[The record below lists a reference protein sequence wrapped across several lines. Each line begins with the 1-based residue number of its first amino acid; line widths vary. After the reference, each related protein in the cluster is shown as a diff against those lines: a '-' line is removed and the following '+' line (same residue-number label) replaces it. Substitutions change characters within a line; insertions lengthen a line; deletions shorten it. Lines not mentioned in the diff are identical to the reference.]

1 MFGSLFKK
9 KDPIEMFWQYFL
21 DHEKDLYNFR
31 DEDIEKLFGELHRLI
46 RKVNKQLI
54 FSMPKQMVDDKR
66 EFTISG
72 SGIGN
77 NFPDVI
83 RLVEAAPKMERFT
96 IIAFNQR
103 NDDEHGTT
111 SNNIELTRDDVFF
124 DHMYEPD
131 REAFYLTLYIKDFEE
146 KNDDYF
152 AVALDLLEIVV
163 GEYVLGTEIDEIEFK
178 KLVHEDDLLPIN
190 DLPKIL
196 EDMKQEILLKKD
208 EF

>member
-1 MFGSLFKK
+1 MFLNFFKK
-9 KDPIEMFWQYFL
+9 KDPIEAFWQYFQE
-21 DHEKDLYNFR
+21 HEKELYSFR
-31 DEDIEKLFGELHRLI
+31 DEDIDKLFGELHRLI
-46 RKVNKQLI
+46 KKVNNQLV
-54 FSMPKQMVDDKR
+54 FSMPKQLLDDKR

-72 SGIGN
+72 SGIGK

-111 SNNIELTRDDVFF
+111 SDDIEITRDDVFF
-124 DHMYEPD
+124 DYMYEKE
-131 REAFYLTLYIKDFEE
+131 REAFFLSLYIKGFEE
-146 KNDDYF
+146 KNDNYY
-152 AVALDLLEIVV
+152 AVVLDLLEIVI
-163 GEYVLGTEIDEIEFK
+163 GEYTLGTEIAEIEFK
-178 KLVHEDDLLPIN
+178 KFINEVDLLPIN

-196 EDMKQEILLKKD
+196 EDIKKGIILKRD